1 WGRANRPARG
11 GAAHQPRCGAGR
23 CPRVRRIRR
32 RPRRRCHP
40 PAARSHSCTWRECT
54 RRVPGAGRCRNP
66 PDLPERNALAHC
78 AVVAGQGCAPPLR
91 QCRRRHGR
99 VGRQRFA
106 DRPQREGAMTA
117 AEADRAD
124 IARWDARY
132 GTDDYVFGTEP
143 NAFLA
148 SQAHRLMPG
157 MSVLAVADGEGRNGV
172 WLAAQGMNVLSV
184 DASETGLEKA
194 RKLAAARGVRI
205 ATERVDLGEWNWG
218 AERFDAVVAI
228 FVQFADPALRE
239 AMFAGMQRTLKPG
252 GLLLLQGYRPEQ
264 LEYGA
269 GGPSDVD
276 KLYTGDLL
284 RDAFAGMELLY

>member
-1 WGRANRPARG
+1 
-11 GAAHQPRCGAGR
+11 
-23 CPRVRRIRR
+23 
-32 RPRRRCHP
+32 
-40 PAARSHSCTWRECT
+40 
-54 RRVPGAGRCRNP
+54 
-66 PDLPERNALAHC
+66 
-78 AVVAGQGCAPPLR
+78 
-91 QCRRRHGR
+91 
-99 VGRQRFA
+99 
-106 DRPQREGAMTA
+106 MTA

-148 SQAHRLMPG
+148 AQAYRLTPG

-172 WLAAQGMNVLSV
+172 WLAERGMDVLSV

-194 RKLAAARGVRI
+194 RNLAAARGVRLH
-205 ATERVDLGEWNWG
+205 TERADLGDWDWG

-228 FVQFADPALRE
+228 FVQFADPVLRE
-239 AMFAGMQRTLKPG
+239 TMFAGMQRTLKPG

-264 LEYGA
+264 LEYGT

-276 KLYTGDLL
+276 KLYTAELL
-284 RDAFAGMELLY
+284 REAFAGMELLHLHEHDSVLAEGSGHAGMSALIDLVARKRGLLPASPTFEG